1 MSLII
6 KIFKASFFVL
16 ALVWLAGCVQYKTTP
31 GYARTGDYIV
41 LGLGGVERNT
51 NGAAALK
58 PSDLTITLTDANSVD
73 HELRARYVF
82 KSYVDYGT
90 WMNSGILDGSEALF
104 GLTDMVPFDGGWF
117 AVAPLTY
124 PGLYTSPLP
133 LAVGPAMVSVTSP
146 KLTNIVSS
154 AAEGDLSAIPIDIIA
169 GISPHDNDFQG
180 QFFSYVDSGRNFVIV
195 PGDLTGITEVGGAFL
210 VINYN
215 DDSFFN
221 SDVEPMVVPS
231 DHNPFVQ
238 LSYNHVANG
247 DGTGTLYVSLLN
259 PAGFKTLATASQN
272 SSLLSSL
279 AVKLMYFPVGFG
291 VEVAAAKASFSVD
304 AASSYY
310 IGMDGA
316 ILSGITP
323 VMTHIADL

>member
-6 KIFKASFFVL
+6 KLFKASLFIL
-16 ALVWLAGCVQYKTTP
+16 ALFWLAGCVQTKTTP
-31 GYARTGDYIV
+31 GYAKAGDYIV
-41 LGLGGVERNT
+41 LGLGGVERNA
-51 NGAAALK
+51 NGAVSLR
-58 PSDLTITLTDANSVD
+58 PTDLTITLTDANSVD
-73 HELRARYVF
+73 HALKARYVF
-82 KSYVDYGT
+82 KSYVDYST
-90 WMNSGILDGSEALF
+90 WMNAGILNGSEAPF

-133 LAVGPAMVSVTSP
+133 LAVGPATVSITSP
-146 KLTNIVSS
+146 KLTNIASS
-154 AAEGDLSAIPIDIIA
+154 IQEGDLSAIPIDIIA

-180 QFFSYVDSGRNFVIV
+180 QFFTYVDSGRNFVIA
-195 PGDLTGITEVGGAFL
+195 PDDLTGITEVGGAFL

-221 SDVEPMVVPS
+221 SGVEPMAVPS

-247 DGTGTLYVSLLN
+247 DGTGTLYVTLLN
-259 PAGFKTLATASQN
+259 PAGFKTVATASQN

-279 AVKLMYFPVGFG
+279 TVKLMYFPAGTEL
-291 VEVAAAKASFSVD
+291 EVAAAKASFSID
-304 AASSYY
+304 TASSYY

-316 ILSGITP
+316 VLSGITP